1 MDNIL
6 VTGCNGQLGL
16 ELREIATNHSDYNL
30 LFTDV
35 KTLDITNH
43 NTVTAFVES
52 NNIKVIINC
61 AAYTAV
67 DKAETEPELS
77 NAINHLAVANF
88 AQIAKDKNIKLIHIS
103 TDYVFDGTNYKP
115 YVETDIPNPQSVYG
129 QTKLD
134 GELAMQQINPANSI
148 IIRTSWVYS
157 RFGNNFVKT
166 MLRLAETTDEI
177 SVVSD
182 QIGSPTNAADLAKL
196 ILYVLPQLDNNE
208 VEIFHYSNEG
218 VCSWYDFA
226 QAIFEI
232 SNSQT
237 LVNPIETV
245 QYPTPAKRPEFSVLN
260 KKKIKTA
267 YGLKIEGWYLS
278 LKRTINP
285 NI

>member
-1 MDNIL
+1 
-6 VTGCNGQLGL
+6 
-16 ELREIATNHSDYNL
+16 
-30 LFTDV
+30 
-35 KTLDITNH
+35 
-43 NTVTAFVES
+43 
-52 NNIKVIINC
+52 
-61 AAYTAV
+61 
-67 DKAETEPELS
+67 
-77 NAINHLAVANF
+77 
-88 AQIAKDKNIKLIHIS
+88 
-103 TDYVFDGTNYKP
+103 
-115 YVETDIPNPQSVYG
+115 
-129 QTKLD
+129 
-134 GELAMQQINPANSI
+134 
-148 IIRTSWVYS
+148 
-157 RFGNNFVKT
+157 